1 MFVFSDFIANS
12 FGTRMIVSSGVGSTL
27 IPTRLHSSRQD
38 ASFTRYNSVYSVSLI
53 LYVPTTCNQLGY
65 TMGKATTGAVPRR
78 LLSDCVE
85 LLHEDLAL
93 VLVSFETCQSS
104 STTCS
109 STTFSMRGSTMR
121 ALLEPLK
128 SCSRSS
134 CCFSQLILKTTQ
146 LCGFIKN
153 IF

>member
-12 FGTRMIVSSGVGSTL
+12 FGTRMIVSSGFNTTGVGSTL

-65 TMGKATTGAVPRR
+65 TMGKAKTGAVPRR

-109 STTFSMRGSTMR
+109 STTFSMRRLHNEGSAR
-121 ALLEPLK
+121 ASQVL
-128 SCSRSS
+128 
-134 CCFSQLILKTTQ
+134 FSILMLFFPTYS
-146 LCGFIKN
+146 
-153 IF
+153 